1 MGKYLDK
8 TGLTH
13 LWGKITAAINAAK
26 YTLPAAGLSLGG
38 VKSGGDVTI
47 SGGVITV
54 NDDSHNH
61 TIANVDNLQSTLGAK
76 APLASPTFTGSPKS
90 TTPGTGDNSTRIAT
104 TAFVQAAVNSKLAEA
119 DAMRF
124 RGVLMTSGSGLPA
137 DAMTGDTYKAAVA
150 GTWAGQKCE
159 PGDMLICTQGSD
171 GMSGDATWAVIQ
183 ANIDGAVTGPASATD
198 GHVAVFSGASGKAI
212 EDGGYSMNEIALIS
226 DVNAAMF
233 AVSRVGVGT
242 ASSPGTDFAAVKLTV
257 EVEWEDGDGVEHKK
271 SGSGTFTYP
280 PATAMAGGL
289 MSKGDFSKLSGVA
302 SGATADSALSNSEI
316 DAAIA
321 SA

>member
-26 YTLPAAGLSLGG
+26 YTLPAAGSSLGG

-61 TIANVDNLQSTLGAK
+61 TIANVDNLQSTLSAK

-124 RGVLMTSGSGLPA
+124 RGVLMTSGSG
-137 DAMTGDTYKAAVA
+137 
-150 GTWAGQKCE
+150 C
-159 PGDMLICTQGSD
+159 
-171 GMSGDATWAVIQ
+171 
-183 ANIDGAVTGPASATD
+183 
-198 GHVAVFSGASGKAI
+198 
-212 EDGGYSMNEIALIS
+212 
-226 DVNAAMF
+226 
-233 AVSRVGVGT
+233 
-242 ASSPGTDFAAVKLTV
+242 
-257 EVEWEDGDGVEHKK
+257 
-271 SGSGTFTYP
+271 P
-280 PATAMAGGL
+280 PTP
-289 MSKGDFSKLSGVA
+289 
-302 SGATADSALSNSEI
+302 
-316 DAAIA
+316 
-321 SA
+321 

>member
-8 TGLTH
+8 TGLTY

-26 YTLPAAGLSLGG
+26 YTLPAAGSSLGG

-61 TIANVDNLQSTLGAK
+61 TIANVDNLQNTLNAK

-137 DAMTGDTYKAAVA
+137 DAMTGDTYKAGVA

-159 PGDMLICTQGSD
+159 PGDMLICTQGGD
-171 GMSGDATWAVIQ
+171 GMSSTATWAVIQ

-198 GHVAVFSGASGKAI
+198 GHLAVFSGASGKVVK
-212 EDGGYSMNEIALIS
+212 DGGSPDSYVKKTDAQYYIDFVEFKS
-226 DVNAAMF
+226 DG
-233 AVSRVGVGT
+233 VSRSVANGVDVENH
-242 ASSPGTDFAAVKLTV
+242 ALTL
-257 EVEWEDGDGVEHKK
+257 
-271 SGSGTFTYP
+271 TFTSEAEVFDVSMP
-280 PATAMAGGL
+280 FSVSHAVASQATGGF
-289 MSKGDFSKLSGVA
+289 MSASDKKKLDGIA